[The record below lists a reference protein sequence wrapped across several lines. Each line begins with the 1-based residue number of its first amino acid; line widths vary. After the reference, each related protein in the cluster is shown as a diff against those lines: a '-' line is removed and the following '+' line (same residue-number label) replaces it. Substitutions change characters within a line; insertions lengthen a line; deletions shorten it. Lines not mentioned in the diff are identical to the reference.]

1 MMKKWYVTETNIY
14 TIDNIITAMTASIHL
29 VVTLQLKSAKSEMTK
44 KSKALEK
51 AEEEVRPYIC

>member
-1 MMKKWYVTETNIY
+1 MKKWYVTETNIY